1 MKKHIKNFILIISF
15 VLILSCNNQSNNNTQ
30 ENNTSNTNIQN
41 NKVYVTNNYEGR
53 IPSKGFAA
61 FSENGVFEPYE
72 FTRHE
77 VGSNDILIDILYSGI
92 CHSDIHS
99 AKSDWGT
106 SNYPI
111 VPGHEIVGIVTQV
124 GENVTKFKVGDYA
137 GVGCMVNSCG
147 ECENCLNNQ
156 EQYCLNSFVGTY
168 DTPDRF
174 HDNEITRGG
183 YSDNIVVYDKFAV
196 KIPDNADIK
205 KVAPLLCAG
214 VTTYSPIKVMN
225 VSKGDKIGIAGF
237 GGLGH
242 LAVKYAVN
250 LGAEVTVFDITEE
263 KREDALN
270 MGAVKYV
277 NVNNANELTNLN
289 NTLDY
294 IISTIPANYDISM
307 YMNMLKRGGEMAIL
321 GIPAIENMPSIN
333 VGTLI
338 LGNGSRKL
346 FGSLIGGMK
355 ETQEALDYSVAN
367 NIYPDVEIIN
377 ADAQAITEA
386 YNKVI
391 NGEVKFRYVIDMK
404 TIDNQ

>member
-1 MKKHIKNFILIISF
+1 MKKYIKNFILIISF
-15 VLILSCNNQSNNNTQ
+15 VLILSCNNQSNNTQ
-30 ENNTSNTNIQN
+30 ESNTSNIQNN
-41 NKVYVTNNYEGR
+41 NKVYVTNDYEGR
-53 IPSKGFAA
+53 IPSKGFAV

-106 SNYPI
+106 PNYPI

-168 DTPDRF
+168 DNPDRF

-270 MGAVKYV
+270 MGAFKYV
-277 NVNNANELTNLN
+277 NVNNTNELTNLN

-404 TIDNQ
+404 TMDNQ

>member
-1 MKKHIKNFILIISF
+1 MKKYIKNFILIISF
-15 VLILSCNNQSNNNTQ
+15 VLILSCNNQSNNTQ
-30 ENNTSNTNIQN
+30 ESNTSNIQNN
-41 NKVYVTNNYEGR
+41 NKVYVTNDYEGR

-106 SNYPI
+106 PNYPI

-168 DTPDRF
+168 DSPDRF

-270 MGAVKYV
+270 MGAFKYV

-321 GIPAIENMPSIN
+321 GIPAIEDMPSVN
-333 VGTLI
+333 VGTLVI
-338 LGNGSRKL
+338 GNGSRKL

-377 ADAQAITEA
+377 ADANAITEA
-386 YNKVI
+386 YNKVV

-404 TIDNQ
+404 TIDKQ